1 MSLVPP
7 DSIDTD
13 APRAVTATADRAF
26 EVVGAGMGLA
36 AVRLRDDWAQRELK
50 ITVRHQRQLSSTGR
64 LVLDHLRAAEQSDHA
79 VPACNRGRSAMAS
92 RALTNCYWAVPGRPG
107 TAARAFCGSAAAPMK
122 AALFAVQ
129 QGLKITPAKGA
140 IAFGRSSLYWC
151 GRI

>member
-50 ITVRHQRQLSSTGR
+50 IVVRDQRQLSSTGR

-79 VPACNRGRSAMAS
+79 VPA
-92 RALTNCYWAVPGRPG
+92 
-107 TAARAFCGSAAAPMK
+107 
-122 AALFAVQ
+122 
-129 QGLKITPAKGA
+129 
-140 IAFGRSSLYWC
+140 
-151 GRI
+151 